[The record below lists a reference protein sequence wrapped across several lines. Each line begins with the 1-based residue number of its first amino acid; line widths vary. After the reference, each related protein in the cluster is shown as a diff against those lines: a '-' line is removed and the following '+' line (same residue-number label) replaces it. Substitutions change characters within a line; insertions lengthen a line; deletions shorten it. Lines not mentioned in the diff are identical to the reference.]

1 MAVPRRV
8 DHTVY
13 THGNGVL
20 SRPYFGKAAQ
30 GAAALYVY
38 AVQLVFNFFWPVL
51 FFSLKMY
58 LAAFIWLVLLW
69 LLILAAAV
77 LFCKISKP
85 AGLLLIPY
93 LLWVAFAGYL
103 NFAVYLLN

>member
-1 MAVPRRV
+1 MRLRRPARIQLFLAGPLFQPENV
-8 DHTVY
+8 SC
-13 THGNGVL
+13 GV
-20 SRPYFGKAAQ
+20 
-30 GAAALYVY
+30 
-38 AVQLVFNFFWPVL
+38 
-51 FFSLKMY
+51 Y
-58 LAAFIWLVLLW
+58 LALVLLW

>member
-1 MAVPRRV
+1 
-8 DHTVY
+8 
-13 THGNGVL
+13 
-20 SRPYFGKAAQ
+20 
-30 GAAALYVY
+30 
-38 AVQLVFNFFWPVL
+38 
-51 FFSLKMY
+51 MY